1 MRNFPERDC
10 ARRLRDDYPV
20 YGPGWRINT
29 VAVPT
34 DIRTALG
41 TCMEQGE
48 AQDIGIQA
56 LTVGA

>member
-1 MRNFPERDC
+1 MRNSSKGDR
-10 ARRLRDDYPV
+10 ANRLKDDYPV